1 MQNYHMKD
9 LANENPKLADEL
21 MAIMA
26 SGNELDEQNKKNE
39 AQALYQK
46 AWDLLPEPKLEWTP
60 LSHDQAIAL
69 RLSGADISPL
79 VGRFVAC

>member
-26 SGNELDEQNKKNE
+26 SGNELDEQNKKN
-39 AQALYQK
+39 
-46 AWDLLPEPKLEWTP
+46 
-60 LSHDQAIAL
+60 
-69 RLSGADISPL
+69 
-79 VGRFVAC
+79 